1 MTNNELLNLLKDIKS
16 KPISIKFDI
25 TDKYDYIVDI
35 YYDEE
40 DECICLST
48 RGTGGFSAGNW
59 YEDIP
64 EDFDHVIRFI
74 PDLPKPAGEDGE
86 HTEEQ
91 HEELTLWNVRL
102 QALMEKER
110 ARSN

>member
-1 MTNNELLNLLKDIKS
+1 MMAEFQFVVNGELVLY
-16 KPISIKFDI
+16 
-25 TDKYDYIVDI
+25 DK
-35 YYDEE
+35 
-40 DECICLST
+40 
-48 RGTGGFSAGNW
+48 

-64 EDFDHVIRFI
+64 EDFEHVIRFI
-74 PDLPKPAGEDGE
+74 PDLPEPAGEDGE